1 LITIAEAIREGARRL
16 AESGLTEEVRTS
28 GSLLRHLL
36 GVDRTQILTRSNE
49 QIPAETYQTFL
60 ELVARRGRGEP
71 LQYITGHQEFYG
83 LDFVVTPDV
92 LIPRPETE
100 FLVEKVI
107 ALTKEIPRSTQPFIV
122 DVGTGSG
129 CIAVTLATHLP
140 SSKFLATDIS
150 RAALE
155 VARRN
160 AELHGVEQRIEFV
173 EGDLLEPL
181 KTRELQDA
189 VDIIASNPPYVVE
202 GRPEFVQREVLD
214 WEPHLALFG
223 GPDGLDFYRR
233 LLSGIGQYLKRGGF
247 AVIEIGY
254 SQLSDIS
261 GLVSSSSLDL
271 VEVTRDLQGIP
282 RTLSLQR
289 PSL

>member
-16 AESGLTEEVRTS
+16 AQSGVTEEIRAS

-36 GVDRTQILTRSNE
+36 GIDRTQLLTRSNE
-49 QIPAETYQTFL
+49 QIAGQTYQSFL
-60 ELVARRGRGEP
+60 DLVARRGRGEP
-71 LQYITGHQEFYG
+71 LQYITGQQEFYG
-83 LDFVVTPDV
+83 LDFFVNPDV

-107 ALTKEIPRSTQPFIV
+107 ALTKELPRDAQPLIV

-140 SSKFLATDIS
+140 NAKLFATDIS
-150 RAALE
+150 SAALD
-155 VARRN
+155 VARKN
-160 AELHGVEQRIEFV
+160 AERHAVEGRIGFIA
-173 EGDLLEPL
+173 GDLLEPL
-181 KTRELQDA
+181 TNRELEER
-189 VDIIASNPPYVVE
+189 VDIIASNPPYVLE
-202 GRPEFVQREVLD
+202 SKPELVQREVRD
-214 WEPHLALFG
+214 WEPHVALFG
-223 GPDGLDFYRR
+223 GPDGLEFYRR
-233 LLSGIGQYLKRGGF
+233 LLADIGQYLKRGGF

-254 SQLSDIS
+254 SQLSAIS
-261 GLVSSSSLDL
+261 DLVSASSLDL

-289 PSL
+289 N